1 MRRGLL
7 AWDRNEVP
15 KAALDARVARLQGAM
30 EDAGLDCVLVY
41 TSFPRPSGVS
51 YLTHFVP
58 YWSQGLLAVFRDGP
72 PPLLVSLSKR
82 VAGWIEETANIE
94 DVVCTP
100 AIGKSAAALIAER
113 VPGARRVGVV
123 ELAKLPGGI
132 GHPLRD
138 GLAGA
143 ALEDASAL
151 FAAIRHPAD
160 ETEIMLSKRAE
171 GLALAAFAAVP
182 EAGFASTGALIAALE
197 SQARLGGAEEV
208 IITIAPDLADDPR
221 LRRMEGNVPLGA
233 RHAVRLGVAYKG
245 HWVRLTRSFSPNGED
260 EAVSSWIA
268 DVVPGIFAGG
278 DPEQALRA
286 AAPEGF
292 ALAGLEAE
300 ACTGCA
306 PLSPVAAL
314 PAGAVVSLTLAAYG
328 PDGPVFAGEALLTG
342 TDGPTR
348 LLSDSPW

>member
-7 AWDRNEVP
+7 AWNRDEVP
-15 KAALDARVARLQGAM
+15 KAVLDARVARLQAAM
-30 EDAGLDCVLVY
+30 ADAGLDCVLVY

-51 YLTHFVP
+51 FLTHFVP

-82 VAGWIEETANIE
+82 VAGWVEETANIA

-100 AIGKSAAALIAER
+100 AIGRSAAALIAER
-113 VPGARRVGVV
+113 APGARRVGVV

-138 GLAGA
+138 GLGSA
-143 ALEDASAL
+143 ALEDASRL

-160 ETEIMLSKRAE
+160 EAEIMLSKRAE
-171 GLALAAFAAVP
+171 GLALAALAAVP
-182 EAGFASTGALIAALE
+182 EAGFATTGALIAALE

-208 IITIAPDLADDPR
+208 VITVAPDLAADAR
-221 LRRMEGNVPLGA
+221 LRRMEGDAPLGT

-245 HWVRLTRSFSPNGED
+245 HWVRLTRSFSAEGED
-260 EAVSSWIA
+260 EATASWIA
-268 DVVPGIFAGG
+268 DAAPGIFAGG
-278 DPEQALRA
+278 DPADALRA
-286 AAPEGF
+286 VAPAGF
-292 ALAGLEAE
+292 ALAGLAAE

-314 PAGAVVSLTLAAYG
+314 PAGAVVSLTLTADG
-328 PDGPVFAGEALLTG
+328 PDGPVLAGEPLLIG
-342 TDGPTR
+342 TNGPAR
-348 LLSDSPW
+348 LLSDSP